1 MIKANNGGAI
11 LRAAIY
17 IRVST
22 EEQHLN
28 GLSLPAQR
36 LALEEYAEKNGF
48 SVVGVYADEG
58 ISARKSMSYRKGL
71 LKLLEDIKL
80 GKVIYCI

>member
-1 MIKANNGGAI
+1 MEVRK
-11 LRAAIY
+11 RCAIY

-36 LALEEYAEKNGF
+36 KALEEYAKKAGNC
-48 SVVGVYADEG
+48 A
-58 ISARKSMSYRKGL
+58 
-71 LKLLEDIKL
+71 
-80 GKVIYCI
+80 

>member
-1 MIKANNGGAI
+1 MSAIK
-11 LRAAIY
+11 RCDIY

-36 LALEEYAEKNGF
+36 LALEEYAWKHGYEI
-48 SVVGVYADEG
+48 VGIYADEW
-58 ISARKSMSYRKGL
+58 ISARKSMTRRKELMRL
-71 LKLLEDIKL
+71 L
-80 GKVIYCI
+80 

>member
-48 SVVGVYADEG
+48 SVVEYMQTREFLPEKACPTGRD
-58 ISARKSMSYRKGL
+58 
-71 LKLLEDIKL
+71 
-80 GKVIYCI
+80 C